1 MFYPFDH
8 TLVACALS
16 RVISDSL
23 IPSEKLLT
31 RLMMHQLISINE
43 YFNIVTFLPNNCM
56 RILKKK
62 SKHKKEG
69 SRMPS
74 LRNFP

>member
-1 MFYPFDH
+1 M
-8 TLVACALS
+8 
-16 RVISDSL
+16 INDSL

-31 RLMMHQLISINE
+31 RLMMHQLIRINE
-43 YFNIVTFLPNNCM
+43 YFNIVTFLHNNCVK
-56 RILKKK
+56 ILKKK